1 MADNEI
7 DIRRSQAVRDFGVGA
22 IVDVPGTSV
31 MTLAIDVDPWAWGGK
46 NMQTVNDLRLQE
58 MFGVDLFGLP
68 PEKEDEENK
77 KYRTGIRTE
86 HFPNAHICP
95 NCDKIQFIHDLEK
108 NNPAYKELVHKE
120 PRNGAWFCVT
130 CKQKTNGS
138 KEYTLVPSRFIIA
151 TEYGLIDDFPYD
163 WFCHSD
169 PKYIHNRTVCHKEG
183 AGNNNLKLI
192 SEGSSLGDM
201 YVKCKCGAKKSLG
214 TIFNTDESNVL
225 RSSGNYLKWRK
236 GRLSAPWTGRYYDSS
251 KGVLGD
257 FKQEAVYCPPDT
269 TLKVK
274 ILESTEPLEQNEKKY
289 FPRVLQRGAGNAY
302 FPVTYTGVCLPE
314 SSYSVEPKNELD
326 IASISEVLDKCY
338 DDLDYLKKL
347 KVIAQEE
354 ILCSEFESLNSDDP
368 KDVIK
373 FLLKWNELKPTIF
386 NDLLKKNKIEKSTLT
401 ISLEKLESNFS
412 VQKDQRKVEYE
423 CFKNRNIKVESGE
436 WYKTEFIDKGDLD
449 ELSDFIEEIVLIH
462 KIKFLQIQRGFTRV
476 RPLAFE
482 DLALAKADTDVDK
495 GFKDEYNRIVDV
507 RIHPEDWVDRNGI
520 TKERTNWL
528 PAAEIKGEG
537 IFLRFKREVI
547 DAWVKKHAEFVNV
560 RSSTISE
567 NNWNGMKSFNPSLTE
582 LERDKMEKSPTFI
595 LIHTLSHLLI
605 NEISKESGYNAAS
618 ISEIIYEGDGMEG
631 LLIYTTTSDTEGSL
645 GGLVSMGYP
654 DRLQIVFREALEKAR
669 WCSSDPICIESKGQ
683 GFLGTNLASC
693 YSCSM
698 LPETSCQYIN
708 RFLDRGLLIGT
719 IESPDSGFFNHI
731 GFFK

>member
-31 MTLAIDVDPWAWGGK
+31 MTLAIDVYPWAWGGK

-68 PEKEDEENK
+68 PEKEDEEKK
-77 KYRTGIRTE
+77 KYRSGLRTE

-108 NNPAYKELVHKE
+108 NNPAFKELVHKE
-120 PRNGAWFCVT
+120 PRNGAWFCVS

-169 PKYIHNRTVCHKEG
+169 PKYIQNRTVCHNEG
-183 AGNNNLKLI
+183 AGNDNLKLI
-192 SEGSSLGDM
+192 SEGSSLGDI

-214 TIFNTDESNVL
+214 AIFNTDEANVL

-236 GRLSAPWTGRYYDSS
+236 GKLSAPWTGRYYDSS
-251 KGVLGD
+251 RGVLGD
-257 FKQEAVYCPPDT
+257 FKQEAVYCPTDT

-326 IASISEVLDKCY
+326 IASLSQVLDKCY
-338 DDLDYLKKL
+338 DDLDYLNKL
-347 KVIAQEE
+347 KVIAHEE
-354 ILCSEFESLNSDDP
+354 ILCSEFESLNSDDT
-368 KDVIK
+368 KEVIK
-373 FLLKWNELKPTIF
+373 FLLKWNELKPEIF
-386 NDLLKKNKIEKSTLT
+386 NDLLKKNKIELSTLT
-401 ISLEKLESNFS
+401 ISLEKLESNVS
-412 VQKDQRKVEYE
+412 TQKDQRKVEYD
-423 CFKNRNIKVESGE
+423 CFKNKDFKIKEEE
-436 WYKTEFIDKGDLD
+436 WYKSEFIRGQEFS
-449 ELSDFIEEIVLIH
+449 ELSLFVDEIVLLH
-462 KIKFLQIQRGFTRV
+462 KIKFLQIQKGFTRV
-476 RPLAFE
+476 RPIAFE
-482 DLALAKADTDVDK
+482 ELALAKAESDVDK
-495 GFKDEYNRIVDV
+495 GLKEEYNRIVDV
-507 RIHPEDWVDRNGI
+507 RIHPEDWVHNDE
-520 TKERTNWL
+520 TKPRTNWL

-537 IFLRFKREVI
+537 IFIRFNRKKI
-547 DAWVKKHAEFVNV
+547 DEWIKENEDFVLG
-560 RSSTISE
+560 RSKIISD
-567 NNWNGMKSFNPSLTE
+567 NNWNGMKGFNPSLTE
-582 LERDKMEKSPTFI
+582 LERERMEKSPAFI

-605 NEISKESGYNAAS
+605 NEISKESGYNSAS
-618 ISEIIYEGDGMEG
+618 ISEIVYEGVGMEG

-654 DRLQIVFREALEKAR
+654 DRLEVIFREALEKAR

-698 LPETSCQYIN
+698 LPETSCQHIN
-708 RFLDRGLLIGT
+708 RFLDRGLLIGDLVNP
-719 IESPDSGFFNHI
+719 ESGFFNYM
-731 GFFK
+731 GYFD